1 MLIFS
6 FLELD
11 KLHEN
16 GDAHPDQEEVIE
28 KTEKPNHESSRK
40 DETEDT
46 RTDIPEGPDQRETP
60 DDWVL
65 ESQETLQDVYG
76 GRDRSHIENA
86 FKLSEPESSESK

>member
-1 MLIFS
+1 MH
-6 FLELD
+6 D
-11 KLHEN
+11 N
-16 GDAHPDQEEVIE
+16 GDVHPDQEEVIE
-28 KTEKPNHESSRK
+28 KPKHESSNN
-40 DETEDT
+40 DETDDI
-46 RTDIPEGPDQRETP
+46 RTDKPEGPDQRETP